1 MDELNKLSDA
11 LLDLVEQISGAK
23 LKLIVGGGFGIYLRH
38 KELLKT
44 GNVKTLLKEWPQPR
58 STNDLDLFLKT
69 ELLADSAKLKP
80 LADAIQQLGYNPIAT
95 AKYYQFFKPGLK
107 GGEAGGFKIDILTGP
122 VESLRQLGIKADSR
136 RAHPVPKIE
145 FHAHPLDEALTLEEH
160 LKSVV
165 IESSGRH
172 GAVFLPHPFSFIMM
186 KLFALHDRQND
197 PEKDYGRHHAL
208 DIYTIVAMMTSRE
221 WEESVQLAEK
231 YKHNRKMQEA
241 AVIVHEMFND
251 ELSPGVIRLRESK
264 YYNDGFQLV
273 EFLMA
278 LKDLFNTEP
287 L

>member
-1 MDELNKLSDA
+1 MDELSQLSDA
-11 LLDLVEQISGAK
+11 LLDLIGHISGAR

-38 KELLKT
+38 KELLKA
-44 GNVKTLLKEWPQPR
+44 GNAGTLLKEWPQPR

-95 AKYYQFFKPGLK
+95 AKYYQFFKPGPK

-122 VESLRQLGIKADSR
+122 VERLREIGVKADSR

-172 GAVFLPHPFSFIMM
+172 GEVFLPHPFSFIMM
-186 KLFALHDRQND
+186 KLFALRDRQDD

-208 DIYTIVAMMTSRE
+208 DIYTVVAMMTRRE
-221 WEESVQLAEK
+221 WEESLQLAEK
-231 YKHNRKMQEA
+231 YKHSIKAQEA
-241 AVIVHEMFND
+241 AGIVRKMFKD
-251 ELSPGVIRLRESK
+251 ELSAGVIRLRESK
-264 YYNDGFQLV
+264 YYKDCFQLV
-273 EFLMA
+273 EFLRA
-278 LKDLFNTEP
+278 LKDLFKID
-287 L
+287 

>member
-1 MDELNKLSDA
+1 MGELSQLSDA
-11 LLDLVEQISGAK
+11 LLDLIGHISGSS
-23 LKLIVGGGFGIYLRH
+23 LKLIVGGGFGIYIRH
-38 KELLKT
+38 KELLKA
-44 GNVKTLLKEWPQPR
+44 GNAGTLLKEWPQPR

-95 AKYYQFFKPGLK
+95 AKYYQFFKPGPK

-122 VESLRQLGIKADSR
+122 VERLREIGVKADSR

-165 IESSGRH
+165 IESSGRQ
-172 GAVFLPHPFSFIMM
+172 GEVFLPHPFSFIMM
-186 KLFALHDRQND
+186 KLFALRDRQDD

-221 WEESVQLAEK
+221 WEESLQLAEK
-231 YKHNRKMQEA
+231 YKHSSKAQEA
-241 AVIVHEMFND
+241 AGIVKEMFKD

-264 YYNDGFQLV
+264 YYKPSFQLV
-273 EFLMA
+273 ECLRA
-278 LKDLFNTEP
+278 LKDLFKID
-287 L
+287 

>member
-1 MDELNKLSDA
+1 MGELSQLSDA
-11 LLDLVEQISGAK
+11 LLDLIGHISGSS

-38 KELLKT
+38 KELLKA
-44 GNVKTLLKEWPQPR
+44 GNAGTLLKEWPQPR

-95 AKYYQFFKPGLK
+95 AKYYQFFKPGPK

-122 VESLRQLGIKADSR
+122 VERLREIGVKADSR

-165 IESSGRH
+165 IESSGRQ
-172 GAVFLPHPFSFIMM
+172 GEVFLPHPFSFIMM
-186 KLFALHDRQND
+186 KLFALRDRQDD

-221 WEESVQLAEK
+221 WEESLQLAEK
-231 YKHNRKMQEA
+231 YKHSSKAQEA
-241 AVIVHEMFND
+241 SGIVHEMFKD

-264 YYNDGFQLV
+264 YYKPSFQLV
-273 EFLMA
+273 ECLRA
-278 LKDLFNTEP
+278 LKDLFKID
-287 L
+287 